1 MMSVFVS
8 VVFLIF
14 EAISPPPLGPLLLRN
29 LFGTQSGTQTLMPP
43 GNKVIL
49 KTGTQNPLI
58 YESAVAGGDMV
69 ILIIQAT
76 VIHAWNVE
84 K

>member
-43 GNKVIL
+43 GNEVIL
-49 KTGTQNPLI
+49 KTVTQNQLI
-58 YESAVAGGDMV
+58 YESACCWKGHSN
-69 ILIIQAT
+69 T
-76 VIHAWNVE
+76 NKTIHCYTCLE
-84 K
+84 C